1 VFGDI
6 MFNFGNVV
14 WVNSS
19 NLKVKGAAITKGV
32 CRSAEGKEFDFT
44 EELMTKILSHFDSAV
59 PIKIGHGDTPEV
71 GRAYKLGYDSISKNL
86 PFEGHIYGDDKRTEI
101 ESRGKDKISPEID
114 FTFDATGFP
123 IDGVITALALVPI
136 PAMEGTQVSCM
147 PMTFSAPS
155 HPWSYGKD
163 ESSSWDKPGLGDFT
177 DKSWGDL
184 SDGEKTNIAG
194 HFAFASEMPPTSFGD
209 LKFPHHNPKSHAVVW
224 AAVAN
229 AMARLKQ
236 ASIGADDK
244 RDVYNHLVKHYKEF
258 NKPIPAMFESDH
270 MNQEGIMVFY
280 PKGTEV
286 VVPTNATGTSTPP
299 VVEPTGSANFEAEI
313 SKYKEMSARFEA
325 EAAAAKVEV
334 ASVQADV
341 ASLKAAADA
350 KAAEN
355 ATLAAQINDYKTKVD
370 ALTAE
375 NTGFIQEKTD
385 AVVAE
390 LKTLGFKAPETIAAD
405 LPAKQRIE
413 VLKQMKSN
421 FVVNAPSGAPTEPV
435 VVPPAKKTG
444 KAAVIES
451 IPEELRKYISSGV

>member
-1 VFGDI
+1 
-6 MFNFGNVV
+6 MFNFGDVV
-14 WVNSS
+14 WIDST
-19 NLKVKGAAITKGV
+19 NLKVQGAAITKGI

-44 EELMTKILSHFDSAV
+44 NELMTKILSHFDSAV

-71 GRAYKLGYDSISKNL
+71 GRAFKMGYDSTSKSL
-86 PFEGHIYGDDKRTEI
+86 PFVGHIYGDDKRDEI
-101 ESRGKDKISPEID
+101 ESHGKNKISPEID
-114 FTFDATGFP
+114 FTFDATGLP

-155 HPWSYGKD
+155 HPWDYGKD
-163 ESSSWDKPGLGDFT
+163 ATGSWDKPSLGDFT
-177 DKSWGDL
+177 SKNWGELDEKEKS
-184 SDGEKTNIAG
+184 NIAG
-194 HFAFASEMPPTSFGD
+194 HFAYSAELPATSFGD
-209 LKFPHHNPKSHAVVW
+209 FKFPHHNPKSHAVVW

-236 ASIGADDK
+236 SSLDSSDRK
-244 RDVYNHLVKHYKEF
+244 TVYNHLVKHYKEF
-258 NKPIPAMFESDH
+258 DKPVPAMFESDH
-270 MNQEGIMVFY
+270 MKQEGIMVFY

-286 VVPTNATGTSTPP
+286 VEPITPP

-325 EAAAAKVEV
+325 EAVAAKAEV
-334 ASVQADV
+334 ASAHADV
-341 ASLKAAADA
+341 AGLKAVADA
-350 KAAEN
+350 KTAEN
-355 ATLAAQINDYKTKVD
+355 ATLAAQINDYKSKVD

-375 NTGFIQEKTD
+375 NSGFIQEKTD
-385 AVVAE
+385 VVVAE

-421 FVVNAPSGAPTEPV
+421 FVVNAPGETPTTPV

-451 IPEELRKYISSGV
+451 MPEELRKYIKSGE